1 MQKGLT
7 LIPDT
12 IKARK
17 VERYAQDRGYDE
29 HSYKPFQKENKALL
43 VRPAQRSYNISLQ
56 RVGGLAKNSRNQEN
70 PTSLSVMN
78 KRMSTI
84 ETGSKTLKQIEE
96 RKKSFSTMKSYDKN
110 YSKYENN
117 YDFLN

>member
-1 MQKGLT
+1 
-7 LIPDT
+7 
-12 IKARK
+12 
-17 VERYAQDRGYDE
+17 
-29 HSYKPFQKENKALL
+29 
-43 VRPAQRSYNISLQ
+43 
-56 RVGGLAKNSRNQEN
+56 
-70 PTSLSVMN
+70 MN